1 MKAVPLAIGL
11 FGAVILST
19 ASRAQIFDDP
29 FSQYVERGITISP
42 GAGDA
47 QDANAAIQTIDPWP
61 PYVGQ
66 TYIPGKGRCGVQS
79 VEQMYHNPQPAFPHP
94 SFAVGQGGGGTVN
107 IGNTTNNN
115 APAAPGGAAEALGP
129 GGC

>member
-1 MKAVPLAIGL
+1 MKAVPLAIAL
-11 FGAVILST
+11 FGAVTLST
-19 ASRAQIFDDP
+19 ASSAQILDDP
-29 FSQYVERGITISP
+29 FSQYVERGVTITP

-79 VEQMYHNPQPAFPHP
+79 VEQMYRNPQPAFSHP
-94 SFAVGQGGGGTVN
+94 SFAVGAGGGTTN
-107 IGNTTNNN
+107 IGNTTVNN
-115 APAAPGGAAEALGP
+115 APSSGGATESLPP